1 MKKLRVWAEGPVVQV
16 TAWLL
21 EQDILVLTEYTSD
34 ENLYLIIEGDK
45 EHKLP
50 QIILGHTSGCHHE
63 SYLDLEEINANEMS

>member
-45 EHKLP
+45 EHKFPPNNPWTHCWL
-50 QIILGHTSGCHHE
+50 S
-63 SYLDLEEINANEMS
+63 S